1 MIDITPE
8 EQWSIGAQKALE
20 AAKHLLDSG
29 DYGLALFTCHLA
41 VEKAFKAK
49 IVSEKQIA
57 PPRSHNLRQLAE
69 KIEFSLSEEEKLQLR
84 ELSSFA
90 EFARYGDETW
100 VTAEATKENVK
111 EWLTVA
117 TKFLSML
124 LS

>member
-1 MIDITPE
+1 MPDITPE
-8 EQWSIGAQKALE
+8 EQWSAGARKALE
-20 AAKHLLDSG
+20 AAKHLLESG
-29 DYGLALFTCHLA
+29 DYELALFTCHLA

-57 PPRSHNLRQLAE
+57 PPKSHNLTQLAE
-69 KIEFSLSEEEKLQLR
+69 KIAYVLSEEEKLQLR

-100 VTAEATKENVK
+100 VSAEATEENTK
-111 EWLTVA
+111 EWLAVTI
-117 TKFLSML
+117 KFLTNL

>member
-8 EQWSIGAQKALE
+8 EQWSVGARKALE
-20 AAKHLLDSG
+20 AAKHLLESG
-29 DYGLALFTCHLA
+29 DYELALFTCHLA

-69 KIEFSLSEEEKLQLR
+69 KIELPLSEEEKLQLR

-100 VTAEATKENVK
+100 VTAEATKENAK
-111 EWLTVA
+111 EWLAVA
-117 TKFLSML
+117 TKFLTNL